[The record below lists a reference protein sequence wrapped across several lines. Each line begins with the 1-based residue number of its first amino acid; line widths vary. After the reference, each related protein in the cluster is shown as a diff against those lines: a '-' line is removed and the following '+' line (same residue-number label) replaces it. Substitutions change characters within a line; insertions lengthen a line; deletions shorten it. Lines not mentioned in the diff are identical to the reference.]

1 MSQIGWDLQAPLCK
15 INFYILSSLFFLTHL
30 SEEGIPVSKGKFRF
44 LPPVLML
51 LTFML
56 SIFTLPIQAFQG
68 TTLTIYGFVKDI
80 NGIPLPNSKII
91 ILDWTTLQYQISST
105 DASGY
110 YSLQLP
116 QIDYY
121 GTHQYIVYALHF
133 DDAGTID
140 YIPAVYPSNLY
151 DPNSRITSSRE
162 VSFHLFPGA
171 TLTVKGSL
179 WYVLSS
185 QVPRW
190 YTLEVVDAT
199 TGKLY
204 DLENSIAIFGNP
216 PYRYGEGCDVR
227 FLPQSFI
234 NKQTVVIPADR
245 PTYLLVKAEF
255 FNDRTNRFQTI
266 SFLIGSDKG
275 PFNLGKG
282 EYATIDISVYSA
294 TFNLEV
300 LLGLVKEVEGKIA
313 EAERVGFFVG
323 GEREDLRKIG
333 MTLARAQANLPPI
346 NPKPDEDI
354 LRQTRFL
361 LLEKSYNDLKLLER
375 RVDPNTGDMYVISQ
389 SHSVFFPPFFAV
401 FSIILASFL
410 FENNRRKIA
419 TSLIIYPLMIL
430 GLYFV
435 YPGVK
440 VIFNTEVVLGIKGL
454 WTVSIKGGIFFLSI
468 AILAIVLCLL
478 AFFLFPRFYREPI
491 VEGRAPLTSVLS
503 TIFSIGKRNV
513 KRRKLRSSL
522 AIIAIMI
529 LITGF
534 TALTSLS
541 WIYGLVK
548 EAPKPVNTSASGV
561 LIMKIPSNETRPHL
575 RSQLFNS
582 LENAS
587 LLDYGA
593 LSMIAKVENIPS
605 PEPVLFVKA
614 SKSKAQPSPIYGVL
628 GIAPSLEEE
637 LTRVGQFLVGGELR
651 DNDEEG
657 IVMSKKLADALGI
670 RIGDVVEVY
679 RSDMTLV
686 KNFTLRA
693 YLDDSFFG
701 SLDIDGQSLLP
712 SKLKGSEMVKT
723 NETETLVLSP
733 KAALALYPEE
743 KSGIGISRIFVK
755 LSPSSESEDSLTE
768 FAQAMVHKGYTAW
781 VFRNGLATKYYIGSV
796 FRVEGLE
803 QFLIPFVLVVLN
815 VSLVMM
821 NLLHER
827 AKEVSI
833 LSMVGLNPGHIATVF
848 LAESIVMGLVGG
860 GLGYFLGLGMY
871 RLMSFLSPESQIGVR
886 EKLEW
891 YWGVVSIAIALLVA
905 VISAIRPALKAAML
919 ATPSMKRKI
928 KISQEERLKREKEI
942 FKVYLGREF
951 GLPVRI
957 HEREEPFFSS
967 YLTDRLRE
975 LMTGLYDRVEEF
987 SLDEQVL
994 ADGTRVKRFLF
1005 NYIIIEGRNQYSTV
1019 NEIIARKKPQTDYYS
1034 LSLLSKPKTPGLP
1047 EHITETTL
1055 TLVKDMVLDW
1065 DREKGRIMG
1074 TA

>member
-1 MSQIGWDLQAPLCK
+1 MTSQITRNEKEIFISHEFFHYRA
-15 INFYILSSLFFLTHL
+15 LSRKVLRVYKAKL
-30 SEEGIPVSKGKFRF
+30 K
-44 LPPVLML
+44 LPPLIIL
-51 LTFML
+51 LAFMF
-56 SIFTLPIQAFQG
+56 SVFVSPSYAFQG
-68 TTLTIYGFVKDI
+68 TTLNIYGFVKDYR
-80 NGIPLPNSKII
+80 GIPIPNATLV
-91 ILDWTTLQYQISST
+91 ILDWTTLQYRLCST
-105 DASGY
+105 DAKGY
-110 YSLQLP
+110 YSLEVP
-116 QIDYY
+116 HIDYY

-133 DDAGTID
+133 DNNGTID
-140 YIPAVYPSNLY
+140 YVPAVYPTNLY
-151 DPNSRITSSRE
+151 DPYARITTSRE
-162 VSFHLFPGA
+162 VSFQLFPGA
-171 TLTVKGSL
+171 SITVKGSL

-190 YTLEVVDAT
+190 YTLEVIDAT
-199 TGKLY
+199 TGGSY
-204 DLENSIAIFGNP
+204 IFENSIPVFGNP
-216 PYRYGEGCDVR
+216 PYRYGIGCDVR
-227 FLPQSFI
+227 FIPQSLI
-234 NKQTVVIPADR
+234 NRQTVVIPADK
-245 PTYLLVKAEF
+245 PTYILVKAEF
-255 FNDRTNRFQTI
+255 FNDRTNRFQTV
-266 SFLIGSDKG
+266 SFLIGSEEG
-275 PFNLGKG
+275 AFTLRKG
-282 EYATIDISVYSA
+282 ERATMDISVYSA

-300 LLGLVKEVEGKIA
+300 LLGLVKEIEGKIT

-323 GEREDLRKIG
+323 GERDDLRKIG
-333 MTLARAQANLPPI
+333 MTLSRAQANLPPV
-346 NPKPDEDI
+346 NPNPDEDT

-401 FSIILASFL
+401 FAVILASFL

-419 TSLIIYPLMIL
+419 TSMIIYPLMIV

-440 VIFNTEVVLGIKGL
+440 VIFNTEVVIGIKGF
-454 WTVSIKGGIFFLSI
+454 WTVSIQGGIFFFSI
-468 AILAIVLCLL
+468 VILAIIASLL
-478 AFFLFPRFYREPI
+478 AFFLFPKVYREPI

-548 EAPKPVNTSASGV
+548 ETPKPVNTSAAGV

-587 LLDYGA
+587 LFDYGA
-593 LSMIAKVENIPS
+593 LSLVPKVENIPS
-605 PEPVLFVKA
+605 PDPVLFVKA
-614 SKSKAQPSPIYGVL
+614 SKSAAQPLPIYGVL
-628 GIAPSLEEE
+628 GIAPSLEEG
-637 LTRVGQFLVGGELR
+637 LTGLGRFIIGGELR
-651 DNDEEG
+651 DDDEEG
-657 IVMSKKLADALGI
+657 VVMSRKLADALGV
-670 RIGDVVEVY
+670 RIGGTIEVY
-679 RSDMTLV
+679 RSDMSVV

-693 YLDDSFFG
+693 FLEDGFFE
-701 SLDIDGQSLLP
+701 SLDLDGNSLPP
-712 SKLKGSEMVKT
+712 SKLKGSDIVKT
-723 NETETLVLSP
+723 NQTETLLFTP
-733 KAALALYPEE
+733 KAALKIYEEE

-755 LSPSSESEDSLTE
+755 LSSTSEETLSE

-781 VFRNGLATKYYIGSV
+781 VFRNGMATKYYIGSV
-796 FRVEGLE
+796 FKVEGLE

-848 LAESIVMGLVGG
+848 MAESIVMGLVGG

-871 RLMSFLSPESQIGVR
+871 RLMSFLSPESQIAVR

-905 VISAIRPALKAAML
+905 VVSAIRPAIKAAML
-919 ATPSMKRKI
+919 ATPSMVRKM
-928 KISQEERLKREKEI
+928 KVTQEERLKRDKEI

-951 GLPVRI
+951 GLPIRV

-1005 NYIIIEGRNQYSTV
+1005 NYIIIEGRNQYTTV
-1019 NEIIARKKPQTDYYS
+1019 NEIIARKKPQTDFYT
-1034 LSLLSKPKTPGLP
+1034 LSLLSKPKSPGLP

-1055 TLVKDMVLDW
+1055 TLVKDLVLDW
-1065 DREKGRIMG
+1065 DREKGRIIG
-1074 TA
+1074 KI